1 MNGRVRRCLANSGVE
16 QRGLCGD
23 VVVER
28 DIEDEE
34 VDDDDVGCAK

>member
-1 MNGRVRRCLANSGVE
+1 MNGRVRRCLAKSGVE

-23 VVVER
+23 AVDDR

-34 VDDDDVGCAK
+34 VDDVRCAK